1 MSEGEKARTENSKNK
16 DDEENMQLNKMKIPF
31 PQWKLL
37 DHNQIKKLLDLPV
50 EEVQLQFKG
59 ILDLK
64 NHQTCM
70 KDAALLDYFVNGFW
84 WAKEMNFTYPQILFI
99 MALLQQL
106 LDNISNKQTSFA
118 DNVKVFTQ
126 TMNVTGHQ
134 SSSSAAETDASVL
147 FDAVQIRSITDYFRT
162 SVFQHYRLYESL
174 FTQRKQQLV
183 SIEKCIEVVTPVDFV
198 PPLEEGMPADLYFQ
212 YVAPPRVQTPEQE
225 SLEQNGDDP
234 GKAELEENDE
244 DQTDFNIGDV
254 RDVLEEITQEMLA
267 QLQADFTEKMRAHE
281 EIYTSRLERLQEVLL
296 RGPDN
301 FPPVPTHS
309 VRGKEVNP
317 VQEH

>member
-1 MSEGEKARTENSKNK
+1 MSEGEKARTENSKNI
-16 DDEENMQLNKMKIPF
+16 DEEENMQLNTMKIPF

-37 DHNQIKKLLDLPV
+37 DLNQMKNLLDLPV

-64 NHQTCM
+64 NYQTCM

-84 WAKEMNFTYPQILFI
+84 WAKEMNFNCPQISFI

-106 LDNISNKQTSFA
+106 LDNISNKQASFA

-126 TMNVTGHQ
+126 TMDVTGHQ
-134 SSSSAAETDASVL
+134 SSSSAETDAIVL
-147 FDAVQIRSITDYFRT
+147 FDAVQIRSITDYFRNG
-162 SVFQHYRLYESL
+162 VFQHYRLYESL
-174 FTQRKQQLV
+174 FTHRKQQQLV
-183 SIEKCIEVVTPVDFV
+183 SIEKCIEVVTPFDFV

-225 SLEQNGDDP
+225 SLEQNP

-244 DQTDFNIGDV
+244 DQTDFNVGDV

-267 QLQADFTEKMRAHE
+267 QLQADFTEKLQAHE

-309 VRGKEVNP
+309 VRGKKVNP
-317 VQEH
+317 A